1 MKKCPNCGSEMESDV
16 NFCTVCGTDIRNIP
30 VESNQTSSEVKDEK
44 VDTQE
49 IIKDEP
55 KQPNESQPNQTVSR
69 VTEAVK
75 NFDKDSLWNWFV
87 TSWKTPSKDQKSEKW
102 YGIVIL
108 LLEMLLFAWATGFGL
123 KKMIVQISGINLDS
137 NNNQFS
143 NNFNSLFQTLT
154 VDLFL
159 AVLILGAGVIV
170 GSYFAHKF
178 VYESNSNV
186 PFFDYINKIVQLSN
200 INVILVIG
208 LSLLSFIDYKGLI
221 SIINTLVAFVALV
234 FLLAGAAAIRKN
246 EENSRD
252 YFWGEIIYAIIVLVA
267 VGIAWM
273 IVKNQL
279 ISQFQSMM
287 GNIGKMFMN

>member
-30 VESNQTSSEVKDEK
+30 VESNQTSSEVEDKK
-44 VDTQE
+44 VDTQK

-55 KQPNESQPNQTVSR
+55 KQPNESQPNQTISR

-123 KKMIVQISGINLDS
+123 KKMIVQISGINLNS
-137 NNNQFS
+137 NDNQFS

-200 INVILVIG
+200 INVVLVIG

-221 SIINTLVAFVALV
+221 SIINTLVTFVALV
-234 FLLAGAAAIRKN
+234 FLLAGAAAIRRN

>member
-30 VESNQTSSEVKDEK
+30 VESNQTSSEVKGEK
-44 VDTQE
+44 VDTQK
-49 IIKDEP
+49 IVKDEP

-123 KKMIVQISGINLDS
+123 KKMIVQISGINLNS

-178 VYESNSNV
+178 VYESNRNV

-234 FLLAGAAAIRKN
+234 FLLAGAAAIRRN

>member
-30 VESNQTSSEVKDEK
+30 VESNQTSSEVKGEK
-44 VDTQE
+44 VDTQK

-55 KQPNESQPNQTVSR
+55 KQSNESQPSQTVSR

-123 KKMIVQISGINLDS
+123 KKMIVQISGINLNL
-137 NNNQFS
+137 NNDQFS

-221 SIINTLVAFVALV
+221 SIINTLVVFVALV
-234 FLLAGAAAIRKN
+234 FLLAGAAAIRRN

-279 ISQFQSMM
+279 ISQFQSIM